1 MVGSH
6 KRCFKISK
14 YVVKVPRSVK
24 DIGNMWSEQ
33 YCYLFCGRKLRK
45 LLCPTYFIPIIPVNI
60 QPYVKICTYG
70 EVFKHIKRKY
80 NRLLD
85 RNIRFGIHIFLDIKP
100 SNFGKYRGKVVKIDY
115 GSSCWWYNF
124 KVAIFGYQTNN
135 IDMDLIK
142 CIKNK
147 LANKY

>member
-6 KRCFKISK
+6 KICFKIAK

-60 QPYVKICTYG
+60 QPYVQIYTYG
-70 EVFKHIKRKY
+70 EGFEHIKRKY

-85 RNIRFGIHIFLDIKP
+85 RNIRFGTHIFSDIKP
-100 SNFGKYRGKVVKIDY
+100 SNFGKYSGRVVKIDY
-115 GSSCWWYNF
+115 GSSCWWYNL
-124 KVAIFGYQTNN
+124 KVAIFGFQINN

-147 LANKY
+147 LANNH